1 MRPSPPNFF
10 MSLQNEHS
18 PHSVR
23 VHAVHRRHRTL
34 RRRTLLDTVNPPDG
48 ATTAGDDFAGESQA
62 ELGGNS
68 AGASSPPAALCSTEL
83 HATTPSF

>member
-1 MRPSPPNFF
+1 
-10 MSLQNEHS
+10 
-18 PHSVR
+18 
-23 VHAVHRRHRTL
+23 
-34 RRRTLLDTVNPPDG
+34 VNPPDG

-68 AGASSPPAALCSTEL
+68 AGVSSPPAALCSTEL